1 VISGCYN
8 ESLAEAVE
16 ALRMTDHLT
25 ENKSWITK
33 SWTSRIVI
41 TLGVIVLL
49 WIIIARV
56 VDTQAIVAGVT
67 ESSHRI
73 ISQSTDPMKMP
84 AVTSD
89 VESLYQDA
97 VAHLVGDGVSKD
109 SDKALEF
116 YRQAA
121 DMGHPQAQE
130 DLGLIYYTGYGV
142 EQNFVEAVK
151 WYKKAAL
158 QGRTKSAY
166 DLGIMHCRGEG
177 TPVDDSEGAKWI
189 LVAAEAG
196 SAEAQWTLALMYGRG
211 QGVPQDRQAA
221 MEWIHRAAERG
232 YETAEKSLQSN
243 NEELLNIIF
252 QYPEQPALG
261 ETTAKAD

>member
-1 VISGCYN
+1 MTDLLGKN
-8 ESLAEAVE
+8 ES
-16 ALRMTDHLT
+16 
-25 ENKSWITK
+25 WISK

-41 TLGVIVLL
+41 IMGVIFLL
-49 WIIIARV
+49 WIIIARA
-56 VDTQAIVAGVT
+56 VDTQAIVAAITG
-67 ESSHRI
+67 SSHTT
-73 ISQSTDPMKMP
+73 ISPSTDPMKRP

-89 VESLYQDA
+89 AERLYQDA
-97 VAHLVGDGVSKD
+97 VAHLVGDGVPKD

-142 EQNFVEAVK
+142 EQNYVEAVK

-158 QGRTKSAY
+158 QGRIKSAY

-196 SAEAQWTLALMYGRG
+196 SAEAQWALALMYGRG
-211 QGVPQDRQAA
+211 QGVPQDKEIARQWIRRVGDQGYSAA
-221 MEWIHRAAERG
+221 KKM
-232 YETAEKSLQSN
+232 
-243 NEELLNIIF
+243 LL
-252 QYPEQPALG
+252 PEQKDFLEFVFRNSGKPKSN

>member
-1 VISGCYN
+1 
-8 ESLAEAVE
+8 
-16 ALRMTDHLT
+16 MTDHLT
-25 ENKSWITK
+25 ENKSWITE

-84 AVTSD
+84 AVTTD

-97 VAHLVGDGVSKD
+97 VAHLVGDGVPKD

-158 QGRTKSAY
+158 QGRIKSAY

-196 SAEAQWTLALMYGRG
+196 SAEAQWALALMYGRG
-211 QGVPQDRQAA
+211 QGVARDRETA
-221 MEWIHRAAERG
+221 MGWIQRAANQG
-232 YETAEKSLQSN
+232 DATAKNALKSEHKEFLDN
-243 NEELLNIIF
+243 MFHYHNAMPN
-252 QYPEQPALG
+252 